1 MFCLFFCRYGAKVVD
16 VQAKLNPRIAEEKAK
31 HIENVRKEATESA
44 IEQVKKELKEAQE
57 KAAQA
62 REQAGTYSLT
72 CYHRAISSLESAMD
86 RFMITN
92 NCSIW
97 RRQLIG

>member
-1 MFCLFFCRYGAKVVD
+1 MVD

-62 REQAGTYSLT
+62 REQAGT
-72 CYHRAISSLESAMD
+72 
-86 RFMITN
+86 
-92 NCSIW
+92 
-97 RRQLIG
+97 